1 MILWISFNTVVITF
15 NFYSCCSVAKLCLT
29 LCNPLDYSTPG
40 CPFLH
45 YLPEFTQIHI
55 HWVNDAIQWCYA
67 SQYHPLL
74 LLLPSIFPS
83 IRVFSNETGLLHQ
96 VAKVL
101 EFQLQHHSFQWIFKV
116 DFLEDW
122 LVWSPCS
129 ARESQESSPAPQLKS
144 INSSAVSLLYEY
156 FSKRS
161 ELS

>member
-67 SQYHPLL
+67 SQYHPFSSSCPQSFPASGSFPMKQLFCIRLPKSWSFSFSITPSSEYSRLISLRIGWFDLL
-74 LLLPSIFPS
+74 AVQGNLKSL
-83 IRVFSNETGLLHQ
+83 
-96 VAKVL
+96 
-101 EFQLQHHSFQWIFKV
+101 LQHHNSKASILQLWAFFMSISV
-116 DFLEDW
+116 
-122 LVWSPCS
+122 
-129 ARESQESSPAPQLKS
+129 REV
-144 INSSAVSLLYEY
+144 N
-156 FSKRS
+156 
-161 ELS
+161 